1 MRIFALGLVTV
12 LMFAAGLGANDS
24 RAATTLRLTYDR
36 PIDATLAPFLL
47 ATSKGFFRDADLT
60 VTTDV
65 AKSTRDAIARV
76 AAGETD
82 IALADINALA
92 RYRDTENGSAPKAI
106 FVMFNR
112 APYAVIAR
120 KSRGVNALADVQGKI
135 LGVPDNDLS
144 IRFWPAVAKLNGIK
158 PERVKIEKIGIAVRE
173 PMLSAGQVDA
183 VTGFSYLAPLNMRDR
198 GIQDSDLAVFRLSDY
213 GSEAYGAALI
223 VSPKFATAQP
233 DAVRGFLRAVIAGLK
248 LTAQDPARATDD
260 VMAQIDGGNRDLE
273 FERLRLVLRDNLVT
287 SEVKRNGFGAI
298 DDQRFARALAQ
309 LAEDYKFKK
318 TLTAADLFDTSFL
331 PPPAVR
337 TPD

>member
-1 MRIFALGLVTV
+1 MRIFALGLAAV
-12 LMFAAGLGANDS
+12 LTIAAGLGANDS

-36 PIDATLAPFLL
+36 PVDATLAPFLL
-47 ATSKGFFRDADLT
+47 AAAKGFFRDEGLT
-60 VTTDV
+60 VTTDI
-65 AKSTRDAIARV
+65 AKSTKDAITRV

-82 IALADINALA
+82 FALADINALA
-92 RYRDTENGSAPKAI
+92 RHRDTDNGSAVKAV

-112 APYAVIAR
+112 APYAVVAR

-158 PERVKIEKIGIAVRE
+158 PDKVKIEKIGLAVRE

-198 GIQDSDLAVFRLSDY
+198 GIPDSDLAVFRLSDY

-223 VSPKFATAQP
+223 VSPKFAAAQP

-273 FERLRLVLRDNLVT
+273 FERLRLVLRDNLIT
-287 SEVKRNGFGAI
+287 SEVKRNGFGGI
-298 DDQRFARALAQ
+298 DDKRFARALAQ
-309 LAEDYKFKK
+309 LAEDHKFKK
-318 TLTAADLFDTSFL
+318 TLSAADLFDASYL
-331 PPPAVR
+331 PPPASR
-337 TPD
+337 IPD